1 MSVLVTGGAGYIGSQ
16 LIRDLPSSRDF
27 EGRTIKI
34 LDNMFRERYVS
45 IMNLPASVKYE
56 FIEGDIRKDE
66 DLKAVFKDV
75 EVVFDLAGI
84 TNAPLSFE
92 RKELTMDVNY
102 EGWKK
107 ILAHAMRNDVKKFVY
122 ASSASVYGPTEG
134 IVDEN
139 YDCKPASPYGESKL
153 MAERECIKACKES
166 GLNATV
172 LRLGTVYG
180 YTIGMRF
187 DTVVDRFVYLACI
200 GMPLSVWIG
209 AEDAKRPY
217 LHVKDSIRGL
227 MFAVTDKRTRGEV
240 YNVVGQNAS
249 LGEITK
255 IIKEHIP
262 QAKIQKVE
270 VKHLH
275 SLSYMLDNS
284 KIRKLGFET
293 RYTLEEGVKEIV
305 AKFKTLIQP

>member
-16 LIRDLPSSRDF
+16 LIRDLPLSRDF
-27 EGRTIKI
+27 KGRTIRI

-45 IMNLPASVKYE
+45 IMNLPAGVKYE

-66 DLKAVFKDV
+66 DLKAAFKDV

-107 ILAHAMRNDVKKFVY
+107 ILTYAIKNDVKFVY
-122 ASSASVYGPTEG
+122 ASSASVYGSTEG
-134 IVDEN
+134 LVDED

-153 MAERECIKACKES
+153 MAEHECIKACKES

-187 DTVVDRFVYLACI
+187 DTVVDRFVYFACI
-200 GMPLSVWIG
+200 GMPLTVWIG
-209 AEDAKRPY
+209 AENAKRPY
-217 LHVKDSIRGL
+217 LHVKDCVRGL
-227 MFAVTDKRTRGEV
+227 MFAATDERMKGEV
-240 YNVVGQNAS
+240 YNLVGQNAS
-249 LGEITK
+249 LGEIIEIIRKQVPNVK
-255 IIKEHIP
+255 ID
-262 QAKIQKVE
+262 KVA

-293 RYTLEEGVKEIV
+293 RCTLEEGVKEIV
-305 AKFKTLIQP
+305 EKFKTLLQQ

>member
-1 MSVLVTGGAGYIGSQ
+1 VIFMSVLVTGGAGYIGSQ
-16 LIRDLPSSRDF
+16 LIRDLPFSRDF
-27 EGRTIKI
+27 EGRTVKI

-45 IMNLPASVKYE
+45 IMNLPAGVKYE

-66 DLKAVFKDV
+66 DLKAAFKDV

-107 ILAHAMRNDVKKFVY
+107 ILTYAIRNGVKFVY

-134 IVDEN
+134 MVDEN
-139 YDCKPASPYGESKL
+139 FDCKPASPYGETKL
-153 MAERECIKACKES
+153 MAERECIKACEES
-166 GLNATV
+166 GLNVTI

-180 YTIGMRF
+180 YSIGMRF
-187 DTVVDRFVYLACI
+187 DTVVDRFTYLACI
-200 GMPLSVWIG
+200 GMPLTVWVG

-217 LHVKDSIRGL
+217 LHVKDAVRGL
-227 MFAVTDKRTRGEV
+227 LFVVTDKRTKGKV

-249 LGEITK
+249 LGEIIK
-255 IIKEHIP
+255 IIKKQIP
-262 QAKIQKVE
+262 KVKIKKVK

-293 RYTLEEGVKEIV
+293 CYTLEEGIKGIID
-305 AKFKTLIQP
+305 KFKTLL